1 MNNFMEPGLNQIV
14 VPPTEV
20 VKPKKKG
27 KIILIIVLLVIAVA
41 IGLYFGYQRLAVNP
55 KSVFT
60 SAINST
66 YDLVDGYLDKN
77 LNRTF
82 SLDPLKDAFVLNA
95 DLELKGIGE
104 EVKTL
109 DGYALDL
116 ALGVNYPAK
125 TLNLD
130 LDANYN
136 EEAFLNL
143 FLSYLNGR
151 AYLNSDDIY
160 DKVLDL
166 GVANFDV
173 NFTNDIN
180 LNYDDVHIIL
190 SCLKD
195 LFINSLDEDKFRVDN
210 EAITINDRKID
221 SKKITYVLDKSNLE
235 RTIKYMQKEMVSNN
249 ELLTALSSISGLS
262 TSDIKELLKGEID
275 LSDAPYME
283 LNLYV
288 NAGNHIIAGSLVVEN
303 DSIMRF
309 TYQNEIFNMII
320 GDEDTNFDI
329 TYQDNTLTMSYQE
342 GKEEILNLTYT
353 FKDENSRVEL
363 TTSSYGEDYKL
374 ILDISNILESKNEMS
389 FDFSISYAVDSYGT
403 ENIIDLEGSI
413 HLGKGTLNSL
423 DVTNSVDINTL
434 SEEEQAIIEQNIMNI
449 LKRLGINEEVTLS

>member
-104 EVKTL
+104 EVKAL

-283 LNLYV
+283 FNLYV

-309 TYQNEIFNMII
+309 TYQSEVFNMII

-329 TYQDNTLTMSYQE
+329 AYQDNTLTISYNE
-342 GKEEILNLTYT
+342 MDEEILNLTYT
-353 FKDENSRVEL
+353 KEDDQSRVEV
-363 TTSSYGEDYKL
+363 TTSSYGEDYTF

>member
-104 EVKTL
+104 EVKAL

-116 ALGVNYPAK
+116 ALGVNYPAR

-136 EEAFLNL
+136 EEVFINL

-235 RTIKYMQKEMVSNN
+235 RTIKYMQKEMVNNN

-283 LNLYV
+283 FNLYV

-342 GKEEILNLTYT
+342 WKEEILNLTYT

-363 TTSSYGEDYKL
+363 TTSSYGEDYIL

>member
-104 EVKTL
+104 EVKSL

-116 ALGVNYPAK
+116 ALGVNYPAR

-136 EEAFLNL
+136 EEAFINL

-235 RTIKYMQKEMVSNN
+235 RTIKYMQKEMVNNN

-283 LNLYV
+283 FNLYV
-288 NAGNHIIAGSLVVEN
+288 NAGNHIIAGSLVIEN

-329 TYQDNTLTMSYQE
+329 TYQDNTLTISYNE
-342 GKEEILNLTYT
+342 MDEEILNLTYT
-353 FKDENSRVEL
+353 KEDDQSRVEV
-363 TTSSYGEDYKL
+363 TTSSYGEDYTF

-403 ENIIDLEGSI
+403 KNIIDLEGSI

>member
-104 EVKTL
+104 EVKAL

-136 EEAFLNL
+136 EEAFINL

-283 LNLYV
+283 FNLYV
-288 NAGNHIIAGSLVVEN
+288 NAGNHIIAGSLVIEN

-353 FKDENSRVEL
+353 FKDENLRIEL

>member
-1 MNNFMEPGLNQIV
+1 MEPGLNQIV

-60 SAINST
+60 NAINST

-116 ALGVNYPAK
+116 ALGINYPAK

-136 EEAFLNL
+136 EEAFINL

-221 SKKITYVLDKSNLE
+221 SKKITYVLDKSNL
-235 RTIKYMQKEMVSNN
+235 
-249 ELLTALSSISGLS
+249 
-262 TSDIKELLKGEID
+262 
-275 LSDAPYME
+275 
-283 LNLYV
+283 
-288 NAGNHIIAGSLVVEN
+288 
-303 DSIMRF
+303 
-309 TYQNEIFNMII
+309 
-320 GDEDTNFDI
+320 
-329 TYQDNTLTMSYQE
+329 
-342 GKEEILNLTYT
+342 
-353 FKDENSRVEL
+353 
-363 TTSSYGEDYKL
+363 
-374 ILDISNILESKNEMS
+374 
-389 FDFSISYAVDSYGT
+389 
-403 ENIIDLEGSI
+403 
-413 HLGKGTLNSL
+413 
-423 DVTNSVDINTL
+423 
-434 SEEEQAIIEQNIMNI
+434 
-449 LKRLGINEEVTLS
+449 